1 MSERVIMPQEDWQE
15 ILDALRYAVEK
26 SDTLRSG
33 EVASEVMG
41 LPLIID
47 GIMNGSIEF
56 FKNSR
61 LTSLMQYA
69 FMQHTNIKS
78 VVLPNITSLKQNTF
92 RQCTQLE
99 RVDFSSLT
107 SIETYVFNGASALKA
122 LIIRTNAV
130 CSLVN
135 TSAFVGTP
143 IWDVA
148 GYIYVPA
155 SLVDEYKQATNW
167 TRFADAI
174 RAIEDYPEI
183 TGETI

>member
-1 MSERVIMPQEDWQE
+1 MSEQVIMPKEDWQG
-15 ILDALRYAVEK
+15 IIDAVRYGTEESAL
-26 SDTLRSG
+26 LRSG
-33 EVASEVMG
+33 EVAPEIDS
-41 LPLIID
+41 LLSTID

-78 VVLPNITSLKQNTF
+78 VVLPNVTSLKQNTF

-99 RVDFSSLT
+99 KVDFSSLT
-107 SIETYVFNGASALKA
+107 SIETYAFHGASALKA

-130 CSLVN
+130 CTLVN
-135 TSAFVGTP
+135 TTAFVGTP

-167 TRFADAI
+167 TRFADGI